1 MSLYDVQEVIVHVL
15 ICINLLCKLVR
26 LRPFS
31 EDRIYI
37 YIYIYIYILM
47 LSPQEPCHM
56 FTKREKYF
64 FPPQFDNKAS
74 IESKLLLFVTHKK
87 AKLIP
92 NLKVHYA
99 SYLR

>member
-1 MSLYDVQEVIVHVL
+1 MYQFVMQACEVKAIF
-15 ICINLLCKLVR
+15 R
-26 LRPFS
+26 RS
-31 EDRIYI
+31 
-37 YIYIYIYILM
+37 YILM

-56 FTKREKYF
+56 FTKREKDI